1 MYLMRVLWSRY
12 SQLVSGEIDAVEG
25 IALRSGG
32 NPADRQFAIS
42 VLKHYESI

>member
-25 IALRSGG
+25 IALATREVGDKG
-32 NPADRQFAIS
+32 RQLATS
-42 VLKHYESI
+42 YKLS